1 MNRLKPRQTPK
12 TLVENRISFAGPN
25 AELSLYDTYLPAQ
38 HVDLA
43 AGELLY
49 CGMISGR
56 KILHGRN
63 DYHAEFF
70 PQESFVMAPGEQIQI
85 DFPDASLQSPTSCLT
100 IEISQS
106 RIDQICDQLNHR
118 SPMQTDFDTWQYR
131 HYNVLHSPH
140 TQATQAL

>member
-63 DYHAEFF
+63 NYHAEFF

-85 DFPDASLQSPTSCLT
+85 DFPDASL
-100 IEISQS
+100 
-106 RIDQICDQLNHR
+106 
-118 SPMQTDFDTWQYR
+118 
-131 HYNVLHSPH
+131 
-140 TQATQAL
+140 